1 MRVTRL
7 GNGLAVRLPAP
18 VVKALEIK
26 EGDSIEVQGVGR
38 AESEAGRTAERQML
52 VAQLRQYRGA
62 LPVEFRFDRLDA
74 HGLK

>member
-1 MRVTRL
+1 
-7 GNGLAVRLPAP
+7 
-18 VVKALEIK
+18 
-26 EGDSIEVQGVGR
+26 
-38 AESEAGRTAERQML
+38 ML